1 MTVRIRLAI
10 LSAVAV
16 VAGVAVAGTG
26 LASAAMARLG
36 AVGLPAS
43 AAERPTY
50 VDVTSQF
57 RSDGGWGMA
66 QGLIAPVPV
75 SDAHAADVRALA
87 RNAGATGVPRVVA
100 GPAVVTGSSSL
111 RDINLARAGLIPA
124 PGCSGS
130 ACGTAGCG
138 FLAPGCAVLDCSL
151 LNPACGLG
159 VPVSACGILDPT
171 CGFGGCGLL
180 DSRCGFGF
188 DERDLFDRRFRFRDV
203 FFDDRHFFDRHFFDR
218 RFHDR
223 RFHDRS
229 EGSEDRH

>member
-1 MTVRIRLAI
+1 MTVRVRLAI
-10 LSAVAV
+10 LSVVAV
-16 VAGVAVAGTG
+16 VAAGAVAGSG

-43 AAERPTY
+43 AAAAPTY

-66 QGLIAPVPV
+66 QGLVAPVSA
-75 SDAHAADVRALA
+75 SDPHAADVRALTRTTA
-87 RNAGATGVPRVVA
+87 AAGVPRVLA
-100 GPAVVTGSSSL
+100 GPAAVSGTSSL
-111 RDINLARAGLIPA
+111 RDINLARAGMIPA
-124 PGCSGS
+124 PGCSGA

-171 CGFGGCGLL
+171 CGFGRCGLL
-180 DSRCGFGF
+180 DSRCGFGLG
-188 DERDLFDRRFRFRDV
+188 DEGDLFDRRFGFRDL
-203 FFDDRHFFDRHFFDR
+203 FFDRHFFDR
-218 RFHDR
+218 RFHG
-223 RFHDRS
+223 RS
-229 EGSEDRH
+229 EGSDRH